1 MSDASV
7 SHVVHAETPDPR
19 RWFALVVIGIAQ
31 LMVILDASI
40 VNIALPHA
48 SLPRALG
55 GLAIAQKNY
64 QWAITAYTLTF
75 GGFLLLGG
83 RVGDYVGRKRSF
95 LIGLLGFAGSS
106 LLGGFAQNQQWLFGA
121 RALQGLF
128 GALLAPAALSL
139 ISVTFTD
146 SKERARAFG
155 VYGALAGVGGA
166 IGLIAGGL
174 LTQYLSWRWCLF
186 VNTPMAIIAF
196 SLAVPNV
203 RESKVEGHP
212 HYDVP
217 GALTATAG
225 MLSVVFGVSQ
235 ASTGAGWGST
245 SAWPFLA
252 LGALLLVIFFVIE
265 RRIKEPLLPLRLITD
280 RVRAGA
286 FLAQLF
292 VGLGLF
298 GMFLFMTFYFQDVEQ
313 YSAVKT
319 GLLFMPFSIGIILAA
334 GLTSQWL
341 PKVGPRPLATIGNLM
356 AAFGMLYLSFI
367 KVGSS
372 YVTSVMPAMIV
383 TSLGLGIAFVSIA
396 STALFNVRP
405 DDTGAA
411 SAVLTTSQQIGGS
424 FGTAISN
431 TIVVSSGTAFMVAAL
446 KAHPSLSSKAKLL
459 LIATSH
465 VHGYDESFRFGAVM
479 LFIAALSFFALVN
492 IDRHHLGQH
501 DEAAPEVY
509 TAST

>member
-1 MSDASV
+1 M
-7 SHVVHAETPDPR
+7 
-19 RWFALVVIGIAQ
+19 
-31 LMVILDASI
+31 
-40 VNIALPHA
+40 
-48 SLPRALG
+48 
-55 GLAIAQKNY
+55 
-64 QWAITAYTLTF
+64 
-75 GGFLLLGG
+75 
-83 RVGDYVGRKRSF
+83 GRKKSF
-95 LIGLLGFAGSS
+95 LIGLLGFAGAS
-106 LLGGFAQNQQWLFGA
+106 LLGGLAQNQQWLFGA

-196 SLAVPNV
+196 CLAIPNV
-203 RESKVEGHP
+203 KESKVVGHP

-217 GALTATAG
+217 GALSATVG

-235 ASTGAGWGST
+235 ASTQGWGST
-245 SAWPFLA
+245 SAWPFLL
-252 LGALLLVIFFVIE
+252 LGALLLAIFFVIQS
-265 RRIKEPLLPLRLITD
+265 RITSPLLPLRLITD

-319 GLLFMPFSIGIILAA
+319 GLLFMPFSVGIILAA
-334 GLTSQWL
+334 VVASQLL
-341 PKVGPRPLATIGNLM
+341 PKIGPRPLATAGTLM
-356 AAFGMLYLSFI
+356 AAAGMFYLSFI
-367 KVGSS
+367 KVDSS
-372 YVTSVMPAMIV
+372 YIASVMPAMIV
-383 TSLGLGIAFVSIA
+383 TSLGLGMAFVSIA

-405 DDTGAA
+405 QDTGAA

-431 TIVVSSGTAFMVAAL
+431 TIVVSSGTAFFVAAL
-446 KAHPSLSSKAKLL
+446 KAHPSATARAKVLLKAT
-459 LIATSH
+459 AH
-465 VHGYDESFRFGAVM
+465 VHGYDESFRFGALM
-479 LFIAALSFFALVN
+479 LLLAALSFFALVN

-501 DEAAPEVY
+501 DEAMIP
-509 TAST
+509 

>member
-7 SHVVHAETPDPR
+7 SHVVHSDTPDPR

-48 SLPRALG
+48 ALSKALG
-55 GLAIAQKNY
+55 GLDIAQKNY

-83 RVGDYVGRKRSF
+83 RVGDYMGRKKSF
-95 LIGLLGFAGSS
+95 LIGLLGFAGAS
-106 LLGGFAQNQQWLFGA
+106 LLGGLAQNQQWLFGA

-186 VNTPMAIIAF
+186 VNTPMALIAF
-196 SLAVPNV
+196 FLAIPNV
-203 RESKVEGHP
+203 KESKVEGHP
-212 HYDVP
+212 HYDIP
-217 GALTATAG
+217 GALSATAG

-235 ASTGAGWGST
+235 ASTQGWGST
-245 SAWPFLA
+245 SAWPFIV
-252 LGALLLVIFFVIE
+252 LGALLLAVFFVIQS
-265 RRIKEPLLPLRLITD
+265 RITSPLLPLRLLTD

-286 FLAQLF
+286 FLAQLL

-298 GMFLFMTFYFQDVEQ
+298 GMFLFMTFYFQDIEQ

-319 GLLFMPFSIGIILAA
+319 GLLFMPFSFGIIIAA
-334 GLTSQWL
+334 GFTSQLL
-341 PKVGPRPLATIGNLM
+341 PKIGPRPLATGGTLM
-356 AAFGMLYLSFI
+356 AAAGMFYLSFI
-367 KVGSS
+367 KVDSS
-372 YVTSVMPAMIV
+372 YVGSVMPAMIV
-383 TSLGLGIAFVSIA
+383 TSLGLGLAFVSVA

-405 DDTGAA
+405 EDTGAA

-431 TIVVSSGTAFMVAAL
+431 TIVVSSGSAFLVAAL
-446 KAHPSLSSKAKLL
+446 KAHPSASASAKLL
-459 LIATSH
+459 FMATAH
-465 VHGYDESFRFGAVM
+465 VHGYDESFRFGALM
-479 LFIAALSFFALVN
+479 LLLAAISFFALVN

-501 DEAAPEVY
+501 DEAIVV
-509 TAST
+509 

>member
-1 MSDASV
+1 M
-7 SHVVHAETPDPR
+7 
-19 RWFALVVIGIAQ
+19 
-31 LMVILDASI
+31 
-40 VNIALPHA
+40 
-48 SLPRALG
+48 
-55 GLAIAQKNY
+55 
-64 QWAITAYTLTF
+64 
-75 GGFLLLGG
+75 
-83 RVGDYVGRKRSF
+83 GRKKSF
-95 LIGLLGFAGSS
+95 LIGLLGFAGAS
-106 LLGGFAQNQQWLFGA
+106 LLGGLAQNQQWLFGA

-196 SLAVPNV
+196 CLAIPNV
-203 RESKVEGHP
+203 KESKVVGHP

-217 GALTATAG
+217 GALSATVG

-235 ASTGAGWGST
+235 ASTQGWGST
-245 SAWPFLA
+245 SAWPFLL
-252 LGALLLVIFFVIE
+252 LGALLLAIFFVIQS
-265 RRIKEPLLPLRLITD
+265 RITSPLLPLRLITD

-298 GMFLFMTFYFQDVEQ
+298 GMFLFMTFYFQDIEQ

-319 GLLFMPFSIGIILAA
+319 GLLFMPFSVGIILAA
-334 GLTSQWL
+334 VVASQLL
-341 PKVGPRPLATIGNLM
+341 PKIGPRPLATAGTLM
-356 AAFGMLYLSFI
+356 AAAGMFYLSFI
-367 KVGSS
+367 KVDSS
-372 YVTSVMPAMIV
+372 YIASVMPAMIV
-383 TSLGLGIAFVSIA
+383 TSLGLGMAFVSIA

-405 DDTGAA
+405 QDTGAA

-431 TIVVSSGTAFMVAAL
+431 TIVVSSGTAFFVAAL
-446 KAHPSLSSKAKLL
+446 KAHPSATARAKVLLKAT
-459 LIATSH
+459 AH
-465 VHGYDESFRFGAVM
+465 VHGYDESFRFGALM
-479 LFIAALSFFALVN
+479 LLLAALSFFALVN

-501 DEAAPEVY
+501 DEAMIP
-509 TAST
+509 